1 VSETRRW
8 FYGTM
13 GKPQGPE
20 EEIELWNKFASSEL
34 GPETLVWTQGMER
47 WLPAREVEPFANCWK
62 TSEEKNEQ
70 AAPSEVVKTVS
81 WYYMEGHTIR
91 GPVPMRTFCQLLREG
106 KLGADTLVRPATE
119 SRWRMLGS
127 VIDVAVVAQAPP
139 PPRLEVPKQPPRM
152 AEEPKV
158 SVSSPPSTPVGQVS
172 PVWEQHPSMAPQ
184 AQVPRTSTE
193 QGAPPL
199 RYGGPRRRY
208 LARLVDVAVIIA
220 IGSVVLVLGVS
231 KLSLSSFFRH
241 SPIQALL
248 GWFSRSLL
256 LSLLIDL
263 LYFTILT
270 GSSLQG
276 TLGKAALGLKVCDL
290 EGKRIDYARA
300 FARHL
305 CEQVL
310 LWALGFVVGLIIAG
324 TAAESVGA
332 VLFGILVLFVGLF
345 LIYLPAISSSRRQT
359 LYDMV
364 VGTVVVEKD

>member
-1 VSETRRW
+1 
-8 FYGTM
+8 M
-13 GKPQGPE
+13 GKPHGPA
-20 EEIELWNKFASSEL
+20 EEIELWNKFASNEL
-34 GPETLVWTQGMER
+34 GPETLVWTQGMEH

-62 TSEEKNEQ
+62 TSEERKEE
-70 AAPSEVVKTVS
+70 AAPSEVVKAVS

-91 GPVPMRTFCQLLREG
+91 GPVPMRTFCQFLREG

-119 SRWRMLGS
+119 SKWRILGS
-127 VIDVAVVAQAPP
+127 VINVAAFAQAPP
-139 PPRLEVPKQPPRM
+139 CPRTEIPKQPLPM

-158 SVSSPPSTPVGQVS
+158 SVSSPPSTPVGQVGPS
-172 PVWEQHPSMAPQ
+172 WEQHPSMAPQ
-184 AQVPRTSTE
+184 AQAPRRSTE
-193 QGAPPL
+193 LGAPPL
-199 RYGGPRRRY
+199 RYGRPRRRY
-208 LARLVDVAVIIA
+208 LARLVDVVVIIV

-231 KLSLSSFFRH
+231 KLSLSSFY
-241 SPIQALL
+241 PQYVLQVLL

-305 CEQVL
+305 CELVL
-310 LWALGFVVGLIIAG
+310 LWLFALVGVGLIIVG
-324 TAAESVGA
+324 TVASSVGA
-332 VLFGILVLFVGLF
+332 MLLGILVSFVGLF
-345 LIYLPAISSSRRQT
+345 LNYLPVIFSSRRQT
-359 LYDMV
+359 LYDMI

>member
-1 VSETRRW
+1 MSETRRW

-62 TSEEKNEQ
+62 TSEKRKEQ
-70 AAPSEVVKTVS
+70 AAPSEVVKAVS
-81 WYYMEGHTIR
+81 WYYMEGDTIR

-127 VIDVAVVAQAPP
+127 VINVAAFAQAPP

-158 SVSSPPSTPVGQVS
+158 SVSSPPSPPVGQVG
-172 PVWEQHPSMAPQ
+172 PVSEQHPSMAPQ
-184 AQVPRTSTE
+184 AQAPRTSTE

-199 RYGGPRRRY
+199 RYGGLGRRF
-208 LARLVDVAVIIA
+208 LARLVDV
-220 IGSVVLVLGVS
+220 VVLGATAFVFGCLLDILLVVLG
-231 KLSLSSFFRH
+231 LSPPPYLFFLEG
-241 SPIQALL
+241 LL
-248 GWFSRSLL
+248 VAV
-256 LSLLIDL
+256 
-263 LYFTILT
+263 LYFAILT

-276 TLGKAALGLKVCDL
+276 TLGKAILSLRVCDL
-290 EGKRIDYARA
+290 EGKPISFGRA
-300 FARHL
+300 FWRYF

-310 LWALGFVVGLIIAG
+310 QGLFGFVAG
-324 TAAESVGA
+324 FIMGAAQFSGGA
-332 VLFGILVLFVGLF
+332 VLFGILVLFVELF
-345 LIYLPAISSSRRQT
+345 VIYIIPVIFSSRRQT
-359 LYDMV
+359 LYDMI